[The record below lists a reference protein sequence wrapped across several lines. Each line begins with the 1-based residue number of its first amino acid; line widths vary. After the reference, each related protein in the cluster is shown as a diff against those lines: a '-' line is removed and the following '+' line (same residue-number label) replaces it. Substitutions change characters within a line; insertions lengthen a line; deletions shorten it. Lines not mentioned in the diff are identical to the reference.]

1 MTAVVVIVVL
11 ALVFAAASGRLGEP
25 YVRDD
30 EQLRRDEEDIAIYGA
45 VVRPPIERE
54 DRRPEGD
61 EPD

>member
-11 ALVFAAASGRLGEP
+11 VLLFAAASGRVGEP

-45 VVRPPIERE
+45 VVRPPVERE
-54 DRRPEGD
+54 DRRAEGD
-61 EPD
+61 DRD